1 VTVCRSSL
9 VLCLSLSLPTISAYS
24 GHKFPESPFMEHQ
37 AERAVL
43 CLLRT
48 AMTATLYVRSSCNTQ
63 FCDADDNCCRNTL
76 SSNTPV
82 ILAVGNLHFHR

>member
-1 VTVCRSSL
+1 
-9 VLCLSLSLPTISAYS
+9 
-24 GHKFPESPFMEHQ
+24 MEHQ

-48 AMTATLYVRSSCNTQ
+48 VMTATLYVRSSCNTQ

-82 ILAVGNLHFHR
+82 ILAVGNLHFYR